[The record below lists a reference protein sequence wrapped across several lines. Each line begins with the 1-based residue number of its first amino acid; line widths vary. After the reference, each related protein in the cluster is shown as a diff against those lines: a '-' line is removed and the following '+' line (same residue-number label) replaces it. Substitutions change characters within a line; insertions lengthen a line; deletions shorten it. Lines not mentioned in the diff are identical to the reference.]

1 MVCFV
6 VPFKRNPLAFGL
18 LALSL
23 CVGTM
28 ATSHAAQPN
37 ASQQDAWSTARQSV
51 PQAIT
56 PAQTLESPQ
65 DTDATLQEARQFLT
79 LMRKSSN
86 TVLRALAIQQLERLA
101 QPTQPTTIAPVAEAP
116 LTVEVPLMVRSNAN
130 LIVSGVMNDKAR
142 GAFIVDTGATY
153 TVITPDFARRAGIR
167 TNANSPSIRI
177 VTANGE
183 VDAPMVRVASLRVGA
198 LTLRNLDVVIQPLG
212 DDPLLTGL
220 LGMNFFKGTEF
231 SCNDKRLA
239 ITLENPA
246 HDAVVHTGTSTP
258 DILAVIPASKPGRTG
273 HTPIATSHPATSS
286 NLFNKG
292 AYAAIHQQSW
302 HQVSNESEMGITP

>member
-1 MVCFV
+1 MVCFD
-6 VPFKRNPLAFGL
+6 VPFNRKPIIFGL
-18 LALSL
+18 LVLSF
-23 CVGTM
+23 CIGTL
-28 ATSHAAQPN
+28 ASSSHAAQPN
-37 ASQQDAWSTARQSV
+37 TSQQHDAWTTARQSV

-56 PAQTLESPQ
+56 PTQALETAD

-86 TVLRALAIQQLERLA
+86 TVLRTLAIQQLERLA
-101 QPTQPTTIAPVAEAP
+101 QPTPAPMTEVTPKADTP

-167 TNANSPSIRI
+167 TSANSPSIRI

-183 VDAPMVRVASLRVGA
+183 VEAPMVRVASLRVGA
-198 LTLRNLDVVIQPLG
+198 LTLRNIDVVIQPLG

-231 SCNDKRLA
+231 SCNEKRLA
-239 ITLENPA
+239 ITLDNPA
-246 HDAVVHTGTSTP
+246 HDAVVHTGSSTP

-292 AYAAIHQQSW
+292 AYAAVYKQSW
-302 HQVSNESEMGITP
+302 HQVSNDAE